1 MIRLAS
7 ISGGTSIYGG
17 IRWREVDSL
26 ICFSDSQICSGAY
39 KGHDAR
45 MIVPSPSV
53 DSIAKEPRDSSTR
66 SLMLESPN
74 PRLAGV
80 NDVGSAHPK
89 ASALDLCQK

>member
-7 ISGGTSIYGG
+7 IFGGTSIYGG
-17 IRWREVDSL
+17 IPWREVDSL
-26 ICFSDSQICSGAY
+26 IWFSGSQICSGAY

-45 MIVPSPSV
+45 MIVPLPSV
-53 DSIAKEPRDSSTR
+53 DSIAKEPPDSSTR

-74 PRLAGV
+74 PRLVGV
-80 NDVGSAHPK
+80 NDVESAHPK